1 MTLCSIHFTLW
12 RIAVGFT
19 GFFRHIKRIETIWKH
34 VYDDDLVS
42 QHCKVFHQ
50 CSLFM
55 YWKMICSIDSTLVCL
70 KSAYYI
76 IEFHNHIFPQIASAI
91 GVLTSRIGVRVR
103 RFVGF
108 VLGGGLSGRVS
119 FEVSFDVC
127 MGEGWQIL
135 IRFGRGSS
143 TQIRKGVL
151 NQHVG
156 IQPTA
161 SEYLL

>member
-1 MTLCSIHFTLW
+1 M
-12 RIAVGFT
+12 
-19 GFFRHIKRIETIWKH
+19 
-34 VYDDDLVS
+34 
-42 QHCKVFHQ
+42 
-50 CSLFM
+50 
-55 YWKMICSIDSTLVCL
+55 
-70 KSAYYI
+70 
-76 IEFHNHIFPQIASAI
+76 
-91 GVLTSRIGVRVR
+91 
-103 RFVGF
+103 
-108 VLGGGLSGRVS
+108 S